1 MIGESTVTWRLWQI
15 CNFLLDSRPRHLV
28 LLLLCSIQVCCL
40 RTFFVASNS
49 QWLGFWKVKRPR
61 RACHEAFQGILASRV
76 VKRGVGLWDRP
87 YTTRTFFGILTHFPF
102 VDNLLNKAG
111 LRLKTVIW
119 SHHPSSAANVVYCC
133 PFLRHADLSYMFCR
147 YSNAARCHPFLPA
160 TVPFCHEDIGE
171 ILSTLQK
178 MRKWLLYA
186 RSGTRVG
193 ESKDMNLIHHRPPP
207 QNFTVT
213 LSFVPLAHY
222 RNVSKKIGKFI
233 GKSFKGIKI
242 TIRAYL

>member
-28 LLLLCSIQVCCL
+28 LLLCSIQVCCL

-76 VKRGVGLWDRP
+76 VKRGVGLWDHP
-87 YTTRTFFGILTHFPF
+87 YTTRTIFWDFYPTSPSWTL
-102 VDNLLNKAG
+102 LLNKAS
-111 LRLKTVIW
+111 LCRKMVIW
-119 SHHPSSAANVVYCC
+119 SPHPSSAVYVVRGC
-133 PFLRHADLSYMFCR
+133 PLLRHADLSYMFSR
-147 YSNAARCHPFLPA
+147 YSTAARCHPFLPA

-213 LSFVPLAHY
+213 LSLVPLAHY
-222 RNVSKKIGKFI
+222 
-233 GKSFKGIKI
+233 
-242 TIRAYL
+242 